1 MPIEAEMCTSWP
13 SRSNGWLQA
22 LEELVGDHARVVA
35 VAQLGQHDGELV
47 AALARQR
54 VAAAQAFLQAHRA
67 PAAAARRP

>member
-1 MPIEAEMCTSWP
+1 L
-13 SRSNGWLQA
+13 LQA
-22 LEELVGDHARVVA
+22 LEEFVGDGLGVVA

-54 VAAAQAFLQAHRA
+54 VALAQAFLQAHRP